1 MEVVQA
7 IVLKVFNFSDN
18 QKIVHAF
25 SKERGYISLI
35 SPSSFFRKR
44 NCTVHLMQVVEAEIF
59 YTEKSSLYKL
69 KSVTCL
75 LYTSPSPRDA

>member
-35 SPSSFFRKR
+35 SPSSFSEK
-44 NCTVHLMQVVEAEIF
+44 EIAQS
-59 YTEKSSLYKL
+59 TLCKL
-69 KSVTCL
+69 WKQRFFTQKNRVCIN
-75 LYTSPSPRDA
+75 

>member
-25 SKERGYISLI
+25 PKSGD
-35 SPSSFFRKR
+35 
-44 NCTVHLMQVVEAEIF
+44 IF
-59 YTEKSSLYKL
+59 L
-69 KSVTCL
+69 
-75 LYTSPSPRDA
+75 